1 MREVFNIRMA
11 RILSDIVKEIERA
24 KQQWGEDFD
33 LKNTQNDWEHYI
45 VKYVSKAGEMGAT
58 FEEVETNL
66 RKAAGLIITAIDMH
80 QRTGFAPRHYE
91 GQTRP
96 ASLPEIQQ

>member
-1 MREVFNIRMA
+1 MCELCDRERFRD
-11 RILSDIVKEIERA
+11 ILNDIALEVGRA

-33 LKNTQNDWEHYI
+33 KKNTQNDWEHY
-45 VKYVSKAGEMGAT
+45 VNKYLVKAGEMGAT

-66 RKAAGLIITAIDMH
+66 RKAAGVIISAIDMH
-80 QRTGFAPRHYE
+80 RRQGFAPRHYE

-96 ASLPEIQQ
+96 ASLPEIE